1 MSAPSKP
8 AAGYWP
14 PGTGDECREFVVAF
28 AEPLGRLGYLL
39 SVGWPRPLAADQ
51 LAVDALA
58 QVRRRWHEVETT
70 GTPELLAVEALLS
83 KLPRRHKPPPPP
95 VDVETLERAD
105 LELDDDELRAAV
117 WSAFTQ
123 LPPRRRVPLVFAD
136 ASVASPRSAGLDV
149 PTSYASAH
157 RLAATFDAALLSMRE
172 SLRRNDRT
180 ATPADSLTDARIV
193 ELLTGALRSHAADY
207 SVPIDPYPLV
217 LDAGLRQRRRARFI
231 GAVAVVA
238 VVAMGGTVVQLS
250 SRRTTRTPAL
260 AATHVP
266 NDPETAGSGNGAL
279 LTDTDPG
286 AVVDWPARGT
296 AALDPLLTANV
307 KAAFISAHPDLT
319 GPVQVLLATDTPAF
333 RVAYLT
339 ARSSGG
345 VLQSWFYG
353 PVGSTDLAESTA
365 SFGGGLDSSSTVL
378 ASGLVD
384 AQGHTELVV
393 IAPPLTRRMQLE
405 QFQFSKTVGSGFQP
419 LPSVDGVAVKDV
431 PSGSVSTL
439 VLQAVVAGRQVEID
453 HMPVIPLGASAPVE
467 LPRPPSSIAS
477 FAAVPSAPLPVPT
490 AVPSSIPAPTIGV
503 ERGQPDPALL
513 AQALAVAAAWHAAD
527 VKDGPTGPAAPLVVW
542 GGTDPTGARLVVVRT
557 QTNYTDLLILE
568 WSGDGPGQH
577 GEYLLNA
584 GAADVP
590 LAFAYRSNVGTRIG
604 VLASGGVASAAL
616 DVGGVVGPASSA
628 RVSFDPTGFASLPL
642 PATVH
647 GSAANLAVTVQL
659 YDAAGHVTGSAPV
672 PPPV

>member
-8 AAGYWP
+8 ASGYWP
-14 PGTGDECREFVVAF
+14 PGSGDECHEFVVAF

-39 SVGWPRPLAADQ
+39 SVGRPHPTAADQ

-58 QVRRRWHEVETT
+58 QVRRRWREVETT

-83 KLPRRHKPPPPP
+83 NLPRRHNAPPPP
-95 VDVETLERAD
+95 VDVETLEPAD
-105 LELDDDELRAAV
+105 LDLDDDEMRAAV

-123 LPPRRRVPLVFAD
+123 LPPRRRVPLVFVD
-136 ASVASPRSAGLDV
+136 ASVASPRLAGLDV
-149 PTSYASAH
+149 PTSYASLH
-157 RLAATFDAALLSMRE
+157 RLAATLDAALLSMRE
-172 SLRRNDRT
+172 SLRRNGRT
-180 ATPADSLTDARIV
+180 TTLADSLTDARIV
-193 ELLTGALRSHAADY
+193 EVLTAALRSHAADY
-207 SVPIDPYPLV
+207 SVPIDPYPRV
-217 LDAGLRQRRRARFI
+217 LDAGLRLRRRAQFI

-238 VVAMGGTVVQLS
+238 VVAIGVTVVQLS
-250 SRRTTRTPAL
+250 SRNTTRTPA
-260 AATHVP
+260 AAHVP

-279 LTDTDPG
+279 VTDTDPG

-296 AALDPLLTANV
+296 AAHDPLLEANV

-393 IAPPLTRRMQLE
+393 IAPPAARRMQLE

-604 VLASGGVASAAL
+604 VLASGDVASAAL
-616 DVGGVVGPASSA
+616 DVGGAVDPAK
-628 RVSFDPTGFASLPL
+628 VPFDPTGFASLPL

-659 YDAAGHVTGSAPV
+659 YDAAGRVTGSAPV

>member
-1 MSAPSKP
+1 L
-8 AAGYWP
+8 AG
-14 PGTGDECREFVVAF
+14 F
-28 AEPLGRLGYLL
+28 
-39 SVGWPRPLAADQ
+39 
-51 LAVDALA
+51 
-58 QVRRRWHEVETT
+58 
-70 GTPELLAVEALLS
+70 
-83 KLPRRHKPPPPP
+83 
-95 VDVETLERAD
+95 
-105 LELDDDELRAAV
+105 
-117 WSAFTQ
+117 
-123 LPPRRRVPLVFAD
+123 
-136 ASVASPRSAGLDV
+136 DV
-149 PTSYASAH
+149 PTSYASLH
-157 RLAATFDAALLSMRE
+157 RLAATFDAALLSMRQ
-172 SLRRNDRT
+172 SLRRNGRT
-180 ATPADSLTDARIV
+180 TTLADSFTDARIV
-193 ELLTGALRSHAADY
+193 EVLTAALRSHAVEY
-207 SVPIDPYPLV
+207 SVPIDPYPRV
-217 LDAGLRQRRRARFI
+217 LDAGLRLRRRAQFI

-339 ARSSGG
+339 AQSSGG

-365 SFGGGLDSSSTVL
+365 SFGGGLDSNSTVL

-393 IAPPLTRRMQLE
+393 IAPPVTRRMQLE

-439 VLQAVVAGRQVEID
+439 VLQAEVAGRQVEID
-453 HMPVIPLGASAPVE
+453 HMPLIPLGLHAPVA
-467 LPRPPSSIAS
+467 LAPPPLFTATMAAS
-477 FAAVPSAPLPVPT
+477 PAASSAPLPVPT

-513 AQALAVAAAWHAAD
+513 AQALSVAAAWHAAD

-557 QTNYTDLLILE
+557 QTNYADLLILE

-590 LAFAYRSNVGTRIG
+590 LAFAYRSNDGTRIG

-628 RVSFDPTGFASLPL
+628 RVPFDPTGFASLPL

-659 YDAAGHVTGSAPV
+659 YDAAGRVTGSAPV